1 MPLYMIQARFTSE
14 AWEALYKSGVDRR
27 QVMSKM
33 LEDAGGRLI
42 DYYFSFGDSDVIVI
56 TEAPD
61 NATAAAAVIA
71 VARSGAVT
79 EVKTTVLMSYDEGIE
94 ALRRSGSM
102 AYSPPGE

>member
-14 AWEALYKSGVDRR
+14 AWEALYTSSVDRR

-33 LEDAGGRLI
+33 LKGAGGRLI

>member
-14 AWEALYKSGVDRR
+14 AWEALYKSRVDRR

-71 VARSGAVT
+71 VARSGAVI

>member
-1 MPLYMIQARFTSE
+1 MPLYMIQARFTST
-14 AWEALYKSGVDRR
+14 AWEALYTSSVDRR
-27 QVMSKM
+27 EVLSKM

-61 NATAAAAVIA
+61 NIAAASAVIA
-71 VARSGAVT
+71 IARAGAVT
-79 EVKTTVLMSYDEGIE
+79 DVRTTVLMSYDEGIE

-102 AYSPPGE
+102 GYTPPGE